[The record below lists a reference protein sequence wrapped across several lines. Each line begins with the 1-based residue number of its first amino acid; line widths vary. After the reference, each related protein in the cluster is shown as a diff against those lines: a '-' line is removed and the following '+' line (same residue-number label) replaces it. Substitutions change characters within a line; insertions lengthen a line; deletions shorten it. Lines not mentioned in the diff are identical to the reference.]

1 MNSFTTSFKVD
12 RSPSEVFDA
21 INNVRGWWAGKITG
35 DSRAVGSEFTY
46 RYEDIHL
53 SKQKVTELVP
63 GKKVVWQ
70 VTDAN
75 LSSFENKAEWNGT
88 EIRFE
93 LVKDG
98 KQTEVRFTHQGLLP
112 SCQCYGDC
120 SNAWTFLITDS
131 LQKLITTGKGSKFA

>member
-12 RSPSEVFDA
+12 RSPDEVFAA

-35 DSRAVGSEFTY
+35 ESRAVGDQFTY

-63 GKKVVWQ
+63 GRKVVWT

-93 LVKDG
+93 IVKAG
-98 KQTEVRFTHQGLLP
+98 KETEVRFTHDGLLP
-112 SCQCYGDC
+112 SCQCYSDC
-120 SNAWTFLITDS
+120 SGAWTFLVTDS
-131 LQKLITTGKGSKFA
+131 LKKLITTGKGSKFS